1 MAITVAAG
9 YNIPAMT
16 AALRSDALLFYAV
29 ATTSLLESAVSVTV
43 ERLGSL
49 FADDPAVRRWLV
61 DVWLPDELAHG
72 RMTRSYVEDV
82 WPEFKWVPAF
92 AEFLVRYEPRRAAE
106 RWHPSLAMEALA
118 RCVTESEAAM
128 FYHCLGSYTTDPAL
142 RALFQRMRT
151 DEERHYEYFS
161 ELFDRYQAQARVGVL
176 ARLRAVLKRSA
187 GLRDE
192 DLACSFAPLNAH
204 WAGPKPFAELTYRQ
218 YLERAGW
225 LIRQF
230 LPKDD
235 VARMLYG
242 PVRTATFVDRPLA
255 AMLSVMV
262 RRQYPNA
269 A

>member
-1 MAITVAAG
+1 
-9 YNIPAMT
+9 MT

-43 ERLGSL
+43 ERLRSL
-49 FADDPAVRRWLV
+49 FADEPAVRRWLV
-61 DVWLPDELAHG
+61 DVWLPDEVEHG

-82 WPEFKWVPAF
+82 WPEFTWVAAF
-92 AEFLVRYEPRRAAE
+92 ADFLTRYEPQCAVNRLQ
-106 RWHPSLAMEALA
+106 PSPAMEALA
-118 RCVTESEAAM
+118 RCVTETEAAM
-128 FYHCLGSYTTDPAL
+128 FYHCLGSYTPDPAL
-142 RALFQRMRT
+142 RALLQRMRT
-151 DEERHYEYFS
+151 DEERHYEYFA
-161 ELFDRYQAQARVGVL
+161 ELFDRYQARARVGVV

-187 GLRDE
+187 ALRDE
-192 DLACSFAPLNAH
+192 DLACSFAPLNGH
-204 WAGPKPFAELTYRQ
+204 WTGPKPFAELTYPQ
-218 YLERAGW
+218 YLERTGG

-262 RRQYPNA
+262 RRQYPNPA
-269 A
+269 